1 MTVTK
6 QQCDDR
12 HSKGKMVMVALLTL
26 TVVFLMLAT
35 FAIGQA
41 GTANDRS
48 AEVERDF
55 ESHAAAQAVM
65 DSYFKESLQR
75 IEKKLDSLQTER
87 ALSSELP

>member
-1 MTVTK
+1 MTITK

-41 GTANDRS
+41 DS
-48 AEVERDF
+48 AKEGSAQVQRDF

-65 DSYFKESLQR
+65 DTYFKESLQR

-87 ALSSELP
+87 ALSSDLP